1 MANKS
6 VLMSAINLLEKANA
20 SLRHKIVVEK
30 MNDAETQKIFDQ
42 IQKNES
48 MILDYKFRIEYE

>member
-6 VLMSAINLLEKANA
+6 VLMSAIDLLEKANA
-20 SLRHKIVVEK
+20 SLRHKIAVEK